1 MNISDFGSINVGIK
15 PSAVGKSGPVV
26 DCVIEDQVQEGVPF
40 YMFLVDG
47 KPRPDRLR
55 LLQQEIRSARIYSYI
70 IISAINCIFNNE
82 KGSVVEYMLAHKSK
96 WTKYLDYKGT
106 HCQSI
111 MTFGPALYSVTKSA
125 DLLVKYFYADQFIR
139 PYFYIGNDYTYCDK
153 INTFVYPVDSM
164 EDLFPDLTKN
174 LLVGN
179 YNWRTRFFLKQLK
192 AIKNPDKWVP
202 DMTPIK
208 MHDLTSAEECT
219 KVLQENMNS
228 EAVAYDTETT
238 GLDTMRDKVVCLT
251 ITWNG
256 VDGYF
261 MPWEMVNK
269 RLLAANIESCKH
281 RITQNGKF
289 DCKIMWSNGLP
300 LHSCEP
306 TDDTGQMSHAIH
318 SDRAKGLK
326 PLAFYFT
333 YFGGY
338 DLGLDKFKTET
349 GVINYS
355 WIPHDILSKYAIIDA
370 IATFRSYYAMVDL
383 INEIDKKYPNDKMPD
398 WTLMRWYRE
407 VMMPVYPD
415 FIEMEYR
422 GFYVD
427 REAQAAG
434 QKAMWDAQAK
444 LAKEMAEA
452 WKVPETFDFGNN
464 NAVGKLFEQL
474 QWPPVERGK
483 NGTYSTS
490 DSCLN
495 EWKRLGYPAIDALKQ
510 FRTNQVFLNTFL
522 GHNLTD
528 DRGWNAYIREDPD
541 GQSRIHCNFLVNGTT
556 SYRNIGKEPNLQQIP
571 VHDDNAKYVMRM
583 ITVPSIEEWTV
594 TTNTGAVYKGIADDV
609 LEGHKFGEFTE
620 GYVIIFNDGHTET
633 ITSITKALSHE
644 QGLKHYRLCTGDF
657 GSLQC
662 RLATIDTCLNP
673 GGIDQT
679 LKAVYE
685 PGGLADLHCMTGFN
699 TFVSALHRKVYD
711 VTDDKGVNWVFL
723 PQQKLK
729 INRGGSELII
739 QGSEIKE
746 TDDILAYAK

>member
-1 MNISDFGSINVGIK
+1 MNINDFGSISVGLK

-26 DCVIEDQVQEGVPF
+26 DCIIDDQVQEGVPF

-47 KPRPDRLR
+47 RPRPDRLR
-55 LLQQEIRSARIYSYI
+55 LLQQEIKNHRIYSYI
-70 IISAINCIFNNE
+70 IISSINCVFNHV
-82 KGSVVEYMLAHKSK
+82 KGSVVEYMLANKSR
-96 WTKYLDYKGT
+96 WAKYIDYKGT
-106 HCQSI
+106 HCNAI
-111 MTFGPALYSVTKSA
+111 MTFGPSLYSVTKSA
-125 DLLVKYFYADQFIR
+125 DLLVKYFYADQFVR
-139 PYFYIGNDYTYCDK
+139 PYFYVGDKYTFCEHL
-153 INTFVYPVDSM
+153 NTFIYPVDSV

-174 LLVGN
+174 LLAGN

-202 DMTPIK
+202 DMSPIE
-208 MHDLTSAEECT
+208 MHDLTTAEECT
-219 KVLQENMNS
+219 KVFQENMNK

-238 GLDTMRDKVVCLT
+238 GLDTTRDKVVCLT
-251 ITWNG
+251 ITWDG
-256 VDGYF
+256 VNGYF
-261 MPWEMVNK
+261 MPWDLINK
-269 RLLAANIESCKH
+269 RLMAANIMSCKH
-281 RITQNGKF
+281 RITQNGKY
-289 DCKIMWSNGLP
+289 DCKIMWTNGLP
-300 LHSCEP
+300 VYSCEP

-338 DLGLDKFKTET
+338 DLGLDRFKTET

-355 WIPHDILSKYAIIDA
+355 WVPHDTLSKYAIIDA
-370 IATFRSYYAMVDL
+370 IATFRSYYAMDDL
-383 INEIDKKYPNDKMPD
+383 ITEIDNKFPNDKMPE
-398 WTLMRWYRE
+398 WTLRRWYEE

-427 REAQAAG
+427 RDAQLAGQTALWEAQR
-434 QKAMWDAQAK
+434 K

-452 WKVPETFDFGNN
+452 WHVDESFDFGNN
-464 NAVGKLFEQL
+464 NAVGLLFERL

-483 NGTYSTS
+483 TGHYSTS

-510 FRTNQVFLNTFL
+510 FRTNQVFLNTFM
-522 GHNLTD
+522 GHNLED
-528 DRGWNAYIREDPD
+528 DKGWNAFIRPDPD
-541 GQSRIHCNFLVNGTT
+541 GQYRIHCNFSVNGTT

-571 VHDDNAKYVMRM
+571 VHDSNAVYVMRM

-594 TTNTGAVYKGIADDV
+594 TMDNGAVYVGIADDAF
-609 LEGHKFGEFTE
+609 GDGKFGDLQE
-620 GYVIIFNDGHTET
+620 GMVVPFSDGHTET
-633 ITSITKALSHE
+633 IVSITKKLSHE

-662 RLATIDTCLNP
+662 RLATIDTCLNKQ
-673 GGIDQT
+673 GIDQT

-699 TFVSALHRKVYD
+699 TFVSALHRQVYD
-711 VTDDKGVNWVFL
+711 VTDDKGGHWVYL
-723 PQQKLK
+723 PQQMMK
-729 INRGGSELII
+729 IKRNGQDMTV
-739 QGSEIKE
+739 QGSEIVE
-746 TDDILAYAK
+746 TDDIVAYA